1 MAELNVTLQ
10 ELRGKYKE
18 FTAKNPILMNG
29 QLAVVTIETGDSVEG
44 FIAPSTGLKCGD
56 GKTAFKN
63 LTWLAGREQLIN
75 TGSTASNAILHKQN
89 QELYMT
95 RSEFDKLDKTT
106 LPVGTEINIVDQI
119 QKQDLATDIQK
130 SLTNADTA
138 LTNAN
143 TALSTANNALP
154 KSGGTITGNLVVSG
168 NETLNGALTVSGT
181 TTFSNTTFTAGS
193 VVKRVNESGD
203 EIGVVQ
209 FRHIEEAAVPFGT
222 LESGYDYR
230 IGDADMLEWYFPET
244 NIPSDFYAI
253 MRFNSGTTA
262 TTILIDEDCVLTG
275 DDCKGGI
282 FTPVANK
289 KYSVF
294 VWYDGTKQGVVRSI
308 PTDGKWEDGTITIGS
323 STETSPAELKKVVY
337 CPSASVPAT
346 PEVGVEYALTD
357 LIGEEDLNSALQTKI
372 NSFATKTE
380 VNAVST
386 VANNALPKSG
396 GAITGNLTVDGTLS
410 VQDGVND
417 GDAASLKQLNN
428 ALAEVQ
434 QQLEAQLNTK
444 TQNKRDLI
452 KSVIRGQTVLYSAKG
467 TGDLLNSTQQTST
480 TASVSPIAGS
490 VPLRNDSGAITT
502 LAAVNDNECVNK
514 EQMNTALADK
524 ANIIEKPASNALL
537 YGVDSTAT
545 DNQPVGFV
553 ASQTSVTKGTI
564 PLRKANG
571 QIQAPNQIIN
581 EPLIHEYISR
591 YFADN
596 NYLKAIIS
604 SCFCKHT
611 AGSYGVTMTRATS
624 SSDTGTD
631 KIRDQSLYIIQAYK
645 QDGNLTDFTINA
657 SKTVSAKMALI
668 FCDTGDSTLGFAFTG
683 SALITDVAK
692 SVSRIQSIVP
702 PSGARLAYYRVALD
716 NESSEGSSSGTGG
729 SGGTTVVNEAKWR
742 YDASDASNTN
752 PVKFIKFNSTF
763 FDTSYCYNTVLSEI
777 LVGVRPS
784 YLSGV
789 ASQMVRHQS
798 NGNLIFVSVEYS
810 TETDGSLSSCTVSCF
825 DTNQNTD
832 MGSATYTK
840 GSGWSGDG
848 YLTVSVEYYY

>member
-10 ELRGKYKE
+10 ELRGTYKE

-29 QLAVVTIETGDSVEG
+29 QLAVVTIETGDSVGG

-56 GKTAFKN
+56 GKTAFNN

-143 TALSTANNALP
+143 TALSTANNALS

-168 NETLNGALTVSGT
+168 NETLNGALTVSGAT
-181 TTFSNTTFTAGS
+181 TLSNTIFTAGS
-193 VVKRVNESGD
+193 VVKKVNESGD

-253 MRFNSGTTA
+253 MRFNSGATA
-262 TTILIDEDCVLTG
+262 TTVLIDEDCVLTG

-294 VWYDGTKQGVVRSI
+294 VWYDGTKQGVVRGV

-323 STETSPAELKKVVY
+323 STATSPAELKKVVY
-337 CPSASVPAT
+337 CPSESVPAT

-380 VNAVST
+380 VNSVST

-396 GAITGNLTVDGTLS
+396 GTVAGNLAVNGTLTVGSTNISTSTTPEQGKIPLYAEGGILS
-410 VQDGVND
+410 VSDGQSGTDAVNM
-417 GDAASLKQLNN
+417 
-428 ALAEVQ
+428 Q
-434 QQLEAQLNTK
+434 QFNEGFYQLEQKIQNTD
-444 TQNKRDLI
+444 TSNKRDLI
-452 KSVIRGQTVLYSAKG
+452 TTVPRGQTYLYSVNG
-467 TGDLLNSTQQTST
+467 TGDPLNPAEQS
-480 TASVSPIAGS
+480 SVLVSKDSPTENSIPIRNEHGNIS
-490 VPLRNDSGAITT
+490 VLG
-502 LAAVNDNECVNK
+502 AVNDDECVTK
-514 EQMNTALADK
+514 LQMDTILADK
-524 ANIIEKPASNALL
+524 VDIIPKPETDTLL
-537 YGVDSTAT
+537 YGVHSSSSYNT
-545 DNQPVGFV
+545 PVGIV
-553 ASQTSVTKGTI
+553 ASKKALYDSI
-564 PLRKANG
+564 PMRKTAG
-571 QIQAPNQIIN
+571 QIQAPNQDLVTPDLDDFISKRYGVNHFILSSVIN
-581 EPLIHEYISR
+581 
-591 YFADN
+591 N
-596 NYLKAIIS
+596 
-604 SCFCKHT
+604 FCKHT
-611 AGSYGVTMTRATS
+611 AGSYGVSMTRATS
-624 SSDTGTD
+624 PSDTGTD
-631 KIRDQSLYIIQAYK
+631 KIRDQSIYIVQAYK

-657 SKTVSAKMALI
+657 SKNVTAKMALI
-668 FCDTGDSTLGFAFTG
+668 FCDTGDFTLGFAFTG

-692 SVSRIQSIVP
+692 SVSRIRSIVP
-702 PSGARLAYYRVALD
+702 SSGARIAYYRVALD
-716 NESSEGSSSGTGG
+716 N
-729 SGGTTVVNEAKWR
+729 
-742 YDASDASNTN
+742 
-752 PVKFIKFNSTF
+752 
-763 FDTSYCYNTVLSEI
+763 
-777 LVGVRPS
+777 
-784 YLSGV
+784 
-789 ASQMVRHQS
+789 
-798 NGNLIFVSVEYS
+798 
-810 TETDGSLSSCTVSCF
+810 
-825 DTNQNTD
+825 
-832 MGSATYTK
+832 
-840 GSGWSGDG
+840 
-848 YLTVSVEYYY
+848 

>member
-10 ELRGKYKE
+10 ELRGTYKE
-18 FTAKNPILMNG
+18 FTAKNPILMDG
-29 QLAVVTIETGDSVEG
+29 QLAVVTIETGDSVGG

-56 GKTAFKN
+56 GKTAFNN

-75 TGSTASNAILHKQN
+75 TGSTAYNAILHKQN

-130 SLTNADTA
+130 SLANANTA

-154 KSGGTITGNLVVSG
+154 KSGGTITGDLVVSG

-181 TTFSNTTFTAGS
+181 TTLSNTNFTAGS
-193 VVKRVNESGD
+193 IVKRVDADGD

-209 FRHIEEAAVPFGT
+209 FRHIDESAVPFGT
-222 LESGYDYR
+222 FETGYDYR
-230 IGDADMLEWYFPET
+230 IGDADAVEWYFPET
-244 NIPSDFYAI
+244 DIPSDLYAI
-253 MRFNSGTTA
+253 MHFNSGATA
-262 TTILIDEDCVLTG
+262 TTIMIDEDCVLTG
-275 DDCKGGI
+275 DDCKGGV

-294 VWYDGTKQGVVRSI
+294 VWYDGTKQGVVRGV

-337 CPSASVPAT
+337 CPSASVPTT
-346 PEVGVEYALTD
+346 PEAGVEYALTD

-396 GAITGNLTVDGTLS
+396 GSVTGNLSVSGTLTS
-410 VQDGVND
+410 GGKTVATISDVDKAKQKYDYTFTD
-417 GDAASLKQLNN
+417 YDSLKNFLNTYSSTDTVALKGKHILMTGALHDFESN
-428 ALAEVQ
+428 AGLAEYQGILNFHGADFTHEYRYNITSGTDHEFGTMKNIGTFYGEKCSSDHGASVEHMISI
-434 QQLEAQLNTK
+434 EADRVIGVGHGIKAYITADFVYDACVRMCTSK
-444 TQNKRDLI
+444 TGTTSSPYGTVTNCLFMGNSRVENYA
-452 KSVIRGQTVLYSAKG
+452 SVM
-467 TGDLLNSTQQTST
+467 NCST
-480 TASVSPIAGS
+480 TASDGAVTLTNCSQIGKQLKASQLPS
-490 VPLRNDSGAITT
+490 TDSG
-502 LAAVNDNECVNK
+502 
-514 EQMNTALADK
+514 
-524 ANIIEKPASNALL
+524 S
-537 YGVDSTAT
+537 GST
-545 DNQPVGFV
+545 
-553 ASQTSVTKGTI
+553 
-564 PLRKANG
+564 
-571 QIQAPNQIIN
+571 
-581 EPLIHEYISR
+581 
-591 YFADN
+591 
-596 NYLKAIIS
+596 
-604 SCFCKHT
+604 
-611 AGSYGVTMTRATS
+611 
-624 SSDTGTD
+624 
-631 KIRDQSLYIIQAYK
+631 
-645 QDGNLTDFTINA
+645 
-657 SKTVSAKMALI
+657 
-668 FCDTGDSTLGFAFTG
+668 
-683 SALITDVAK
+683 
-692 SVSRIQSIVP
+692 
-702 PSGARLAYYRVALD
+702 
-716 NESSEGSSSGTGG
+716 
-729 SGGTTVVNEAKWR
+729 AKWR
-742 YDASDASNTN
+742 YDATDASNTN

-840 GSGWSGDG
+840 GRGWSGDG
-848 YLTVSVEYYY
+848 YLTVSLQYYY